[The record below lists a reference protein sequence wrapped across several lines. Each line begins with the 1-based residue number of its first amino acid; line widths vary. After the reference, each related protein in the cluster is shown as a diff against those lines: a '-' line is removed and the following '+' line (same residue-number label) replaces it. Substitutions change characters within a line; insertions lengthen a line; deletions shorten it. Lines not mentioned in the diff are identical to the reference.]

1 MVRSKCIKKS
11 LGKRVQPNELIQK
24 ATSNLNNTRSAKY
37 GFSPEEIEGKSFD
50 PKEGQQFR
58 ETYNFSR
65 L

>member
-1 MVRSKCIKKS
+1 MRSKCIKKS

-24 ATSNLNNTRSAKY
+24 ATFNLNNTRSAKC
-37 GFSPEEIEGKSFD
+37 GFSPEQIEGKSFD